1 MVRLVRLSWII
12 QIYPI
17 QSHQSFS
24 SVLSDLLRPHEL
36 QHARLACPSSTP
48 RACSNSCLWS
58 QWCYS
63 TISSFVIPI
72 SFCHQ
77 SFPASVFF
85 PISHLFP
92 SDGESIGV
100 SALASVL
107 PMNIQD
113 CFPLRLAGCISLQSK
128 GLSRVFS
135 NTTVQKHQFFST
147 QVSLWSTHTW
157 LLDKP

>member
-85 PISHLFP
+85 SNKSPFPIRWWKYWSFSFGISPSNEYSGLF
-92 SDGESIGV
+92 SFRIGWLDLLAVQGTLKSFLQHHSSKASI
-100 SALASVL
+100 
-107 PMNIQD
+107 
-113 CFPLRLAGCISLQSK
+113 LQHS
-128 GLSRVFS
+128 GFFMVHSYM
-135 NTTVQKHQFFST
+135 TTR
-147 QVSLWSTHTW
+147 
-157 LLDKP
+157 